1 MPVFNFPAG
10 FNPSAKR
17 TSKHAGGRLST
28 DEKAAKARQQRQ
40 KMKRHKRRF
49 HLN

>member
-1 MPVFNFPAG
+1 MFNFPAG
-10 FNPSAKR
+10 FNPLDKR
-17 TSKHAGGRLST
+17 GGKHAKGGLSS
-28 DEKAAKARQQRQ
+28 DQKAAKSRRQRQ

>member
-1 MPVFNFPAG
+1 MFNFSEG
-10 FNPSAKR
+10 FNPFAKAPGG
-17 TSKHAGGRLST
+17 KHAGGGLST
-28 DEKAAKARQQRQ
+28 DEKAARNRRQRQ

>member
-1 MPVFNFPAG
+1 MFNFPAG
-10 FNPSAKR
+10 FNPTAGAGG
-17 TSKHAGGRLST
+17 KHAKGRLST
-28 DEKAAKARQQRQ
+28 DAKAAKARRQRQ